1 MNAPASQALP
11 KNASAVQRMKYD
23 LCQKFVIYL
32 EESGLSQR
40 ELAQK
45 LKVSETIVSRLLHY
59 HIEDFTIDRLIN
71 YTEILFLNA
80 KFRLDIAV

>member
-11 KNASAVQRMKYD
+11 KDASAVQRMKYD

-32 EESGLSQR
+32 EESGISQR